1 MNSFAPILEI
11 TKARLRELYREPGA
25 LFWVFGFPVIMAVVL
40 GIAFS
45 NRPAAIPCV
54 VIVDTPH
61 SGWLEKSLPPDRVE
75 RRVVSL
81 HEAEMSLKK
90 GEVDLVIRSDAPGE
104 VVYLFDDDHDESRL
118 ARLAV
123 DDVLQRARGRNDV
136 VKTADEAPKERGTRY
151 IDFLIPG
158 LIGLNIMSGSMW
170 GVGYALV
177 LSRKRRLL
185 RRLAATPMRRAHFL
199 LGYVL
204 FRLIFLVW
212 EVTALLLFGYLAFDV
227 AIQGSVVS
235 VALIA
240 VLGAMSF
247 TGLGLLVAAR
257 TASLEAANGWLNFL
271 MLPSYLLSGAFFSYL
286 KFPEVMH
293 APIRLLPL
301 TALNDAMRAVFN
313 DSASLVALW
322 PELGV
327 LAFWALTSFILAL
340 YTFRWQ

>member
-1 MNSFAPILEI
+1 MSNLTPILEI
-11 TKARLRELYREPGA
+11 TKARLKEFYREPGA
-25 LFWVFGFPVIMAVVL
+25 LFWVFGFPVVMAAVL
-40 GIAFS
+40 GIAFGS
-45 NRPAAIPCV
+45 RPPATPRV
-54 VIVDTPH
+54 VIVASPH
-61 SGWLEKSLPPDRVE
+61 AGWLEKALPPERVE
-75 RRVVSL
+75 RRTL
-81 HEAEMSLKK
+81 PIHEAEMSLKT
-90 GEVDLVIRSDAPGE
+90 GAVDLLVRSDAPGE
-104 VVYLFDDDHDESRL
+104 VVYRFDPDHDESRL

-123 DDVLQRARGRNDV
+123 DDALQRTRGRNDV
-136 VKTADEAPKERGTRY
+136 VRTSDEAPRERGTRY

-158 LIGLNIMSGSMW
+158 LIGLNIMGGSMW

-185 RRLAATPMRRAHFL
+185 RRLAATPMRRSHFL
-199 LGYVL
+199 LGYIL

-227 AIQGSVVS
+227 TVQGSLLS
-235 VALIA
+235 IALIS

-257 TASLEAANGWLNFL
+257 TTSLEAANGWLNFL

-313 DSASLVALW
+313 DSASLLALW

-327 LAFWALTSFILAL
+327 LSLWALGSFLIAL